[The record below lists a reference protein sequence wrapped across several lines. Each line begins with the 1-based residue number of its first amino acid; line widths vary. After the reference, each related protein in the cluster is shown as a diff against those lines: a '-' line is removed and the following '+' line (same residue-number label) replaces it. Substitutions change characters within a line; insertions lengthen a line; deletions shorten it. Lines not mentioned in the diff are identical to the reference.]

1 MKRIA
6 IILDRN
12 LEVGACSN
20 VAALLM
26 GQAALIDASLYDPAP
41 LFDKSGVQHS
51 AIKFS
56 TVILKGGE
64 NQLVQLAKSLSRN
77 GEGIRCVAFS
87 RVGQGLHNA
96 FEQYSSQIASMDTET
111 AKVAGLILWGEEEAV
126 RQLTKKY
133 SVM

>member
-6 IILDRN
+6 IILERN
-12 LEVGACSN
+12 LETGAASN

-26 GQAALIDASLYDPAP
+26 GQAALADASLYDPAP
-41 LFDKSGVQHS
+41 LFDKARVQHA

-64 NQLVQLAKSLSRN
+64 NQLAQLAMSLN
-77 GEGIRCVAFS
+77 GNADGVRCVVFS

-96 FEQYSSQIASMDTET
+96 FEQYAREIAAMDTEA
-111 AKVAGLILWGEEEAV
+111 AKVAGLIVWGEDEAV
-126 RQLTKKY
+126 RKLTKKY